1 MKTMVRTQLFLLLSL
16 AFSSAA
22 WGHIFDLKRQQETSL
37 NLVLEDLAGVQ
48 TIFIGELHD
57 RQAHHQA
64 QLQLIRELHQAG
76 VILSIG
82 LEMFRQDGQEQLDQ
96 WIDGKIEEKKFAG
109 IFEEHWSLWEQYR
122 EIFRY
127 AREKAIPLVGLNI
140 RRELVNQVARQ
151 GFASLSPEQR
161 AELPIAGCNV
171 NPAYRD
177 FIRRAYNSH
186 GENSSEF
193 EHFCEAQMLWDA
205 SMAKHLHEYLQRN
218 PQRVVVVL
226 AGNGHSW
233 KHGIPEQLGLLG
245 SFSHRVLLPETLGH
259 TDLQTIGFEDADYL
273 LQGLDQGPLH

>member
-1 MKTMVRTQLFLLLSL
+1 MKTILRMLLVLGLSL
-16 AFSSAA
+16 GFTTTA
-22 WGHIFDLKRQQETSL
+22 WAHIFDLKRQQETSL
-37 NLVLEDLAGVQ
+37 ELVLADLTTVR

-57 RQAHHQA
+57 NQAHHQA
-64 QLQLIRELHQAG
+64 QLQLIQALHQAG
-76 VILSIG
+76 VVLSVG

-96 WIDGKIEEKKFAG
+96 WFEGKIDEKRFAG

-122 EIFRY
+122 EIFLY
-127 AREKAIPLVGLNI
+127 ARDKGIPLVGLNI

-151 GFASLSPEQR
+151 GFTSLSPEQR
-161 AELPIAGCNV
+161 SALPIAGCNV

-177 FIRRAYNSH
+177 FIRRAFNGH
-186 GENSSEF
+186 GDHGAEF

-205 SMAKHLHEYLQRN
+205 SMAKTLADYLERN
-218 PQRVVVVL
+218 PRRTVVVL

-245 SFSHRVLLPETLGH
+245 SHSSRVLLPETQGR
-259 TDLQTIGFEDADYL
+259 TDLQTISFEDADYL